1 MNFLGAKVL
10 TKLVLITQ
18 FLWLALLAN
27 SSHAQEMTLVY
38 AQGYIPYSWKG
49 NNGKVQGLEIDF
61 VNEIVGK
68 RMGIKV
74 KHEIYP
80 WARSQ
85 SMVKAGSADAFVT
98 IPNDVR
104 RQYTQ
109 VSHIPFFE
117 TKFLLYTGMSNPKK
131 YALMKIKSLA
141 ELIKRND
148 LMHGQIV
155 GGGWHAIHLKGAK
168 QVHEVLNSIQ
178 ILKMLDRNRV
188 DVYIEQAPLISY
200 EIKQIGFQDKI
211 LEINN
216 VMDNVSWN
224 LCIGKDSPYVKIL
237 PELNKL
243 MASMKKDGSLAKLRE
258 QIFRKYR

>member
-1 MNFLGAKVL
+1 MNFIGANILKI
-10 TKLVLITQ
+10 LVLIPLL
-18 FLWLALLAN
+18 FWLGILAN
-27 SSHAQEMTLVY
+27 NSHAQEMTLVY

-49 NNGKVQGLEIDF
+49 DNGKVQGLEIDF
-61 VNEIVGK
+61 VNEIIGK

-74 KHEIYP
+74 KHDIYP

-85 SMVKAGSADAFVT
+85 SMVKAGRADAFVT
-98 IPNDVR
+98 IPNDRR

-109 VSHIPFFE
+109 VSNTPFFE

-131 YALMKIKSLA
+131 YALMRIKSLS

-148 LMHGQIV
+148 LIHGQIV

-200 EIKQIGFQDKI
+200 EIKKIGFQDKI

-216 VMDNVSWN
+216 VMDNVNWN

>member
-1 MNFLGAKVL
+1 MNSIGANILSILVFIHQLFWLG
-10 TKLVLITQ
+10 
-18 FLWLALLAN
+18 LLAN
-27 SSHAQEMTLVY
+27 NSHAQEMTLVY

-49 NNGKVQGLEIDF
+49 DNGKIQGVEIDF
-61 VNEIVGK
+61 VNEIIGK

-85 SMVKAGSADAFVT
+85 SRVKAGTADAFVT
-98 IPNDVR
+98 IPNDNR

-109 VSHIPFFE
+109 VSNIPFFE

-131 YALMKIKSLA
+131 HDLMKIKSLTELLTRD
-141 ELIKRND
+141 ELI
-148 LMHGQIV
+148 HGQIV
-155 GGGWHAIHLKGAK
+155 GGGWHTVHLKGAK
-168 QVHEVLNSIQ
+168 QIHEVLNSIQ
-178 ILKMLDRNRV
+178 ILKMLNRNRV

-200 EIKQIGFQDKI
+200 EIKKIGFQDKI

-216 VMDNVSWN
+216 VMDNVNWN
-224 LCIGKDSPYVKIL
+224 LCIGKNSPYIKIL
-237 PELNKL
+237 PKLNKL